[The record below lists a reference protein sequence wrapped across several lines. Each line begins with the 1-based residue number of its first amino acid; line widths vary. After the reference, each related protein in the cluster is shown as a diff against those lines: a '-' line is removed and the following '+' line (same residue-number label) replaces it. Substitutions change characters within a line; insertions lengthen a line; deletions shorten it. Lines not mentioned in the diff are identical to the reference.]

1 MTPNIK
7 LHEADSYEMEG
18 RVVTTRTKG
27 RQTRYILPSGARISL
42 VHYKPHS
49 VLEIGGFKSITVR
62 VIGQKSDLT
71 DLYDAVT

>member
-1 MTPNIK
+1 MTPSIK
-7 LHEADSYEMEG
+7 LHEADDYTMEG
-18 RVVTTRTKG
+18 RVLVTHTKG
-27 RQTRYILPSGARISL
+27 RRTRYILPSGARISL

-62 VIGQKSDLT
+62 VIGKKADLT

>member
-18 RVVTTRTKG
+18 RIVNTHTKG
-27 RQTRYILPSGARISL
+27 RHTRYILPSGARISL

-62 VIGQKSDLT
+62 VIGPKKDLM
-71 DLYDAVT
+71 DLYEAVT